1 MNMCDYGVTLIFDGE
16 EVNGTIVSLEYVQ
29 QVVMAIL
36 TTGGPAEVE
45 VRVKREFEAKEL
57 PK

>member
-45 VRVKREFEAKEL
+45 VRVKRILEEL